1 MIDAGTPV
9 EVVHIENNK
18 IYVKV
23 IMPDE
28 AF

>member
-1 MIDAGTPV
+1 MIDAGQEV

-18 IYVKV
+18 IYVKAV
-23 IMPDE
+23 MPNE